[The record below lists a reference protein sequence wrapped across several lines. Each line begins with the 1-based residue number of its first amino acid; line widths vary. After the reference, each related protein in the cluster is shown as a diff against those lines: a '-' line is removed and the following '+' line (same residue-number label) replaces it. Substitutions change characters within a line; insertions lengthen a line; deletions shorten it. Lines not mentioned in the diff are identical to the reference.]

1 MRMIAAI
8 VFGVVLSFGLTI
20 FGEYVVVNAMSNRFL
35 GVGVL
40 CPSIALIVGA
50 SAGLAN
56 RSKARIAAALSLA
69 PWTVWL
75 VIATNAGHSTVSRWV
90 TTTAL
95 VSVCLALGVGAAALV
110 GRRMNRSTMKGSKSP
125 SQEHA

>member
-20 FGEYVVVNAMSNRFL
+20 FGEYAVVNAMSNRFL

-40 CPSIALIVGA
+40 CPSIALIVG
-50 SAGLAN
+50 SFAGLAI

-69 PWTVWL
+69 PWSIWL
-75 VIATNAGHSTVSRWV
+75 VIATNGGHSTVSRWI
-90 TTTAL
+90 TTTVL
-95 VSVCLALGVGAAALV
+95 VSICLALGVGMA
-110 GRRMNRSTMKGSKSP
+110 
-125 SQEHA
+125 